1 MNRFLAIVGEAREG
15 SRAANRKHNM
25 PLIQLL
31 TLALIQGITEFLP
44 ISSSAHLILTPDMLG
59 TDDQGPFVDVMAH
72 GGTLL
77 AVLVYFRRDVQ
88 EICMGIWA
96 SRTGQ
101 LNQGSRMAL
110 LIATS
115 LPPIVLVGGLLY
127 TFELLDY
134 LRSPLVIAIAT
145 LVFALPLWLADKYGG
160 DRNTLDSLS
169 WKHAFYIG
177 VAQAFALI
185 PGASRS
191 GTTMTAARML
201 SMGRVE
207 SARFSMLMAVPV
219 ISAFAMLSVLE
230 LINGSAAGASMRDG
244 FIVAALS
251 FLTAWGVIAVLMKL
265 VARIGFLPFVLYR
278 LVLGTGLIVYLVLSA
293 EVS

>member
-1 MNRFLAIVGEAREG
+1 MKQFLAIAGEASED
-15 SRAANRKHNM
+15 SLSANRNHNM

-44 ISSSAHLILTPDMLG
+44 ISSSAHLILTPDLLG

-88 EICMGIWA
+88 GVLVGIWQ

-127 TFELLDY
+127 LFDLLDL

-145 LVFALPLWLADKYGG
+145 LVFALPLWLADKHGG
-160 DRNTLDSLS
+160 HSKTIDSLS

-191 GTTMTAARML
+191 GVTMTAARIL
-201 SMGRVE
+201 GLGRVE

-219 ISAFAMLSVLE
+219 IAAFAMISVLE
-230 LINGSAAGASMRDG
+230 LINGPAAGASMRDG
-244 FIVAALS
+244 FIVAALA
-251 FLTAWGVIAVLMKL
+251 FVTAWAVIALLMKL
-265 VARIGFLPFVLYR
+265 VDRIGFLPFVLYR
-278 LVLGTGLIVYLVLSA
+278 LALGTGLIIFLVL
-293 EVS
+293 